1 MRLFR
6 LPDCVALSANNTAG
20 VLTAGTS
27 SFAGYVIG
35 CSPILAG
42 LYPANTTTGNV
53 GGVGTIGGP
62 IGGTAGGGK
71 IPCGRDVLVAD
82 VMADVVGA
90 TTGPVGATGG
100 PNSAS
105 FSQPA
110 GPCTASNLSATAL
123 MFSCRRSI
131 DSKS

>member
-1 MRLFR
+1 LITTYPSGANAAVPVAGLCRLVGEQHR
-6 LPDCVALSANNTAG
+6 KVLVASSMTWHAG

-62 IGGTAGGGK
+62 I
-71 IPCGRDVLVAD
+71 
-82 VMADVVGA
+82 
-90 TTGPVGATGG
+90 
-100 PNSAS
+100 
-105 FSQPA
+105 
-110 GPCTASNLSATAL
+110 
-123 MFSCRRSI
+123 
-131 DSKS
+131 